1 MRGGGMRG
9 GGMRGGGMRGGAR
22 GGMRGG
28 GGRGRRSDLRLK
40 HDVTL
45 LGYMPNGLGFYR
57 FVYNGGRKVFV
68 GVVAQDVKAVMPDAV
83 FRAKDGY
90 LRVEYDKIGVKFQSY
105 DAWQAS
111 GGRIPGALPTTI
123 H

>member
-1 MRGGGMRG
+1 MRAGGFHGGASRGGGYRG
-9 GGMRGGGMRGGAR
+9 GGRG
-22 GGMRGG
+22 
-28 GGRGRRSDLRLK
+28 GRRSDLRLK

-45 LGYMPNGLGFYR
+45 LGYMPNGLGFYH
-57 FVYNGGRKVFV
+57 FVYNGGHKAFV
-68 GVVAQDVKAVMPDAV
+68 GVIAQEVKGIMPEAV

-105 DAWQAS
+105 DEWSTAGAQ
-111 GGRIPGALPTTI
+111 IPGSLQSMT

>member
-9 GGMRGGGMRGGAR
+9 GGMRGGG
-22 GGMRGG
+22 RGG
-28 GGRGRRSDLRLK
+28 GRGGRRSDLRLK

-68 GVVAQDVKAVMPDAV
+68 GVVAQELKGVMPDAV

-105 DAWQAS
+105 DAWEAS
-111 GGRIPGALPTTI
+111 GGRIPGASPTTL